1 MATYT
6 SRVVHTPGLGEDSD
20 NFVFAFVYRLA
31 DGSVYQPSDVDVPQN
46 GGVWPGPVTLHT
58 LEAGARDVYR
68 AYYTEINSDYGS
80 YTLTLDLDGWSN
92 GNYIIETREL
102 YKDPTDPTNI
112 QVESPPLETLEIS
125 VEGEAVQEG
134 DLSITIDSS
143 PMQSLIAYI
152 KRDVDGRY
160 YKSIDLGN
168 EFSEVDIQRAPYSE
182 RHPFAHSFNDVEGN
196 NTSRLDIPLDDFQD
210 GSYTLTVHAVVPA
223 ELPVGTRE
231 PRAGLPYHFHVLDGR
246 LERGVLFGTVGIS
259 HDTGTPGNLRY
270 IGANGAPISG
280 ATVYVIPKDDYT
292 AGVYANAVGT
302 TLTDIEG
309 NWVNSIPGQ
318 TGTTYTVVFHLPGQ
332 YGPYTRKID
341 V

>member
-6 SRVVHTPGLGEDSD
+6 SRVVHTPGLGVDPN

-31 DGSVYQPSDVDVPQN
+31 DGSVYQPSDVDVPQA

-58 LEAGARDVYR
+58 VEAGARDVYR

-102 YKDPTDPTNI
+102 YKDPADPPNI

-125 VEGEAVQEG
+125 VEDEEVQEG

-168 EFSEVDIQRAPYSE
+168 EFSEVDLQRAPYSE
-182 RHPFAHSFNDVEGN
+182 RHPFAHSFNDVEN
-196 NTSRLDIPLDDFQD
+196 NTSRLDISLDDFQD
-210 GSYTLTVHAVVPA
+210 GSYTLTVHAVVPTD
-223 ELPVGTRE
+223 LPAGTLDR
-231 PRAGLPYHFHVLDGR
+231 RAGLPYHFHVLDGR
-246 LERGVLFGTVGIS
+246 LERGVLFNTVGIS
-259 HDTGTPGNLRY
+259 HDTVEPGNLRY
-270 IGANGAPISG
+270 IGHNGAPISG
-280 ATVYVIPKDDYT
+280 ATVYVIPTDDYT
-292 AGVYANAVGT
+292 PGVYANSVGT
-302 TLTDIEG
+302 TLTDLEG
-309 NWVNSIPGQ
+309 NWVNSIPAQ
-318 TGTTYTVVFHLPGQ
+318 AGTRYTVVFHLPGR
-332 YGPYTRKID
+332 YGPDAVEIS